1 MNENSA
7 VVLEILKLCFV
18 MLTVPLQLLNIAFS
32 ICGIYPDLMHSSV
45 HTKSTCGSCGQSWC
59 MISSVSYYLIG
70 QRFWL
75 WCLPRGPGCPWTHS
89 VDQHHWSWHSHCSPQ
104 ICIILSVIT
113 FCYTPGHLAH
123 IFLFFSWPL
132 CTYMITWPLLMW
144 LLTCTTEPSY
154 WELHCSLFL
163 YILHC
168 SLLMVI
174 CDCHC
179 SWCHC
184 SVMSI
189 VPWLYCLPYL
199 YA

>member
-1 MNENSA
+1 MNKNSA

-45 HTKSTCGSCGQSWC
+45 YTKSTCGSCGQSWC

-123 IFLFFSWPL
+123 IFLFFLVCYVLIQLWDLDSHDRLPVQQSHL
-132 CTYMITWPLLMW
+132 
-144 LLTCTTEPSY
+144 
-154 WELHCSLFL
+154 
-163 YILHC
+163 
-168 SLLMVI
+168 VGN
-174 CDCHC
+174 
-179 SWCHC
+179 
-184 SVMSI
+184 SI
-189 VPWLYCLPYL
+189 VPSFCTFSIVLSLW
-199 YA
+199 